1 MKMYHGVK
9 LNEVTEPQVFDPP
22 KEMYV
27 WDDNGDVTKKT
38 VYAIGSQSLRYP
50 VLTSGGNFH
59 HCAEIPGQELAT
71 HSEVCRWLA
80 QGNGLLR
87 SSITSNTCY
96 HYFSYVIGQENV
108 PVNAEYLVRKWS
120 DTEWHSPTREYLGL
134 EDL

>member
-27 WDDNGDVTKKT
+27 WDDNGNVTKKT

-59 HCAEIPGQELAT
+59 HCANIPELKPVTNRELA
-71 HSEVCRWLA
+71 RWLA
-80 QGNGLLR
+80 EGNGEMKAGSDLAYTHMNYNLSR
-87 SSITSNTCY
+87 ANGEADST
-96 HYFSYVIGQENV
+96 
-108 PVNAEYLVRKWS
+108 AKVRKWE

-134 EDL
+134 ED